1 MVYGQTPIKV
11 LRAKV
16 PHPVETTLFRK
27 WFKWKQKQQKKN
39 HKQNIRTK
47 SSQAKTKKNKQ
58 KQKCLEETFT
68 HLQRRIFLIAI
79 R

>member
-27 WFKWKQKQQKKN
+27 WFKWKQKQQKKKPQTE
-39 HKQNIRTK
+39 HQNKIIT
-47 SSQAKTKKNKQ
+47 SEN
-58 KQKCLEETFT
+58 
-68 HLQRRIFLIAI
+68 
-79 R
+79 